1 MSVCLAMKHVA
12 VLSFLRL
19 LEDVKMQ
26 GSQERLAIRL
36 SGSSGRAPSVVLA
49 DRRAERAA
57 MGAKLVRVLPGVR
70 CGDHADLL
78 GELAHLG
85 AIRVTDD
92 PVPVP
97 PSSTRAL
104 SQFCR
109 DPRGD
114 VVEVGP
120 ASPEQRDLPLALGL
134 AHRLLFRPR
143 RPGREAVE
151 VRHAPT
157 LDAFD
162 DLYLSGRNELVGE
175 PGKLGHL
182 GVSRPVRCEGR

>member
-1 MSVCLAMKHVA
+1 
-12 VLSFLRL
+12 
-19 LEDVKMQ
+19 
-26 GSQERLAIRL
+26 
-36 SGSSGRAPSVVLA
+36 
-49 DRRAERAA
+49 
-57 MGAKLVRVLPGVR
+57 LPGIW
-70 CGDHADLL
+70 CGEYADLP
-78 GELAHLG
+78 GELDDLG

-92 PVPVP
+92 PVPVTT
-97 PSSTRAL
+97 SSTRPL

-120 ASPEQRDLPLALGL
+120 ASPEQRDLSLALGL

-143 RPGREAVE
+143 RPGRETVE
-151 VRHAPT
+151 VRHARA

-162 DLYLSGRNELVGE
+162 DLHLSGRNELIRE

-182 GVSRPVRCEGR
+182 GVSGLVHLEDHKGVIFGLATPIPAGPVERGGDRLLLAMLNHHPNR